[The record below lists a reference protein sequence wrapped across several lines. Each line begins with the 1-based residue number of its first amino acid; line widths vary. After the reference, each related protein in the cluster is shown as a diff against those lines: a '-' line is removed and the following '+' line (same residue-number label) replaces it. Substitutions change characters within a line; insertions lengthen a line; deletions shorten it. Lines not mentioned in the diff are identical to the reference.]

1 MKTLILSLIG
11 LTFVLHNTAFCAEL
25 PPANLS
31 CASAMQVCEN
41 FSESFCF
48 GERGSIHCS
57 QSKSLFYL
65 FNFTGPSASGPVTIT
80 MTNTPGNYTIYGPF
94 SSFNLGV
101 CAQVENY
108 TAPFVNGSVTVQSPS
123 FGVSASQEGYY
134 LVKITPISCCGSISI
149 TLGTGNRMNCSD
161 NWNCAN
167 CVTSFAPQPGKYIV
181 SAWVKEANKPY
192 ATNYD
197 KAKIVVS
204 FTGASQVFN
213 LTPSGLII
221 DGWQRI
227 EEEILIPANATGIEI
242 KLEVTDGDA
251 YFDDIRFFPYDGSMM
266 SYVYDPRNLRL
277 MAQLD
282 ERNYATLYEYDEEGK
297 LVRVKKETEKGVM
310 TIQEN
315 RDNIKKQ
322 P

>member
-1 MKTLILSLIG
+1 MKTFIQSLLG
-11 LTFVLHNTAFCAEL
+11 LTLVLCNTSYASEL
-25 PPANLS
+25 PAANVS
-31 CASAMQVCEN
+31 CASALQICEDYH
-41 FSESFCF
+41 ESFSLPAN
-48 GERGSIHCS
+48 GPNGCS
-57 QSKSLFYL
+57 PGQSLYFL
-65 FNFTGPSASGPVTIT
+65 FNFTGPSSSGPVEIG
-80 MTNTPGNYTIYGPF
+80 MNGLAGSYTIYGPMANY
-94 SSFNLGV
+94 NLGT
-101 CAQVENY
+101 CAQIDNY
-108 TAPFVNGSVTVQSPS
+108 TVPFVSGTYTQINSD
-123 FGVSASQEGYY
+123 FDLSATQAGYY
-134 LVKITPISCCGSISI
+134 LVKITPNDCSGWIKI

-197 KAKIVVS
+197 KSKIVVS

-227 EEEILIPANATGIEI
+227 EDEIVIPDTATGIEI
-242 KLEVTDGDA
+242 KLEVTQGDA

-266 SYVYDPRNLRL
+266 SYVYDPQNLRL

-282 ERNYATLYEYDEEGK
+282 ERNFATLYEYDEEGK

-315 RDNIKKQ
+315 RDHIKKQ